1 METLPDYLAPG
12 LDIVFIGL
20 NPSTISVLA
29 GHYFANPRNRFW
41 TAFNQSGLV
50 TQDGLAEGLGPE
62 QDHTLLQHGIGLTD
76 VVKRPTSQGSGLTA
90 ADYREW
96 APVLKEKLLRCCP
109 LVACYH
115 GMMAYRNYLWH
126 AEATRLT
133 KADLGEQPHRIGDT
147 RVFVTPNPSPAN
159 ARYSVSD
166 LAGWYRELGRFVA
179 GMKQA

>member
-1 METLPDYLAPG
+1 MASG

-20 NPSTISVLA
+20 NPSTISVEA

-41 TAFNQSGLV
+41 TAFNQSSLA
-50 TQDGLAEGLGPE
+50 DGELGPE
-62 QDHTLLQHGIGLTD
+62 QDYMMPQFGIGLTD

-90 ADYREW
+90 ADYRQW
-96 APVLKEKLLRCCP
+96 APVLKEKLERYQP

-126 AEATRLT
+126 AEGIRL
-133 KADLGEQPHRIGDT
+133 AAGELGVQSHRIGDT

-159 ARYSVSD
+159 AKYSVSD
-166 LAGWYRELGRFVA
+166 IAGWYGQLGQFVRSLKA
-179 GMKQA
+179 A